1 MNEEKEENIETIYLA
16 KWESRF
22 WVWLIDILMVEVFL
36 SLIANGSGFPIPL
49 LSKQIMTNPRG

>member
-1 MNEEKEENIETIYLA
+1 MNEEKEDNIETIYLA

-22 WVWLIDILMVEVFL
+22 WVWLIDILMVAVFL
-36 SLIANGSGFPIPL
+36 SLIANGSGFSIPL

>member
-1 MNEEKEENIETIYLA
+1 
-16 KWESRF
+16 
-22 WVWLIDILMVEVFL
+22 VWLIDILMVEVFL